1 MKAPLFLRVAGLCG
15 GWLLPVASGGA
26 EPTAPVVH
34 ESAALDQVPVP
45 LLQPKPVVPAGLAL
59 ETPPEPVE
67 VSFVVDAMGVVRE
80 PRVVKAG
87 RPELDV
93 AAMEILARWRFRP
106 GRKGG
111 EAVASR
117 LIMPVVFSQP
127 DTEAAGPFAGP
138 VIVPVEE
145 LDRAPMLRYQENPL
159 YPPDLR
165 RRGIGGEVL
174 VEFVIDERGIVR
186 APRVL
191 SAPHTAL
198 GESAENA
205 VGQWTFYPGMK
216 DGRPVATRLQVP
228 IEFTPPR

>member
-1 MKAPLFLRVAGLCG
+1 MKAPLFLRLAGLCG
-15 GWLLPVASGGA
+15 GWLLATVVSEAQPA
-26 EPTAPVVH
+26 APVVH

-45 LLQPKPVVPAGLAL
+45 MLQPKPMVPDGLEL
-59 ETPPEPVE
+59 EGPPEPVE
-67 VSFVVDAMGVVRE
+67 VRFIVDARGVVRE
-80 PRVVKAG
+80 PQVVKAG
-87 RPELDV
+87 RPELDA
-93 AAMEILARWRFRP
+93 AAMEVLARWRFRP

-111 EAVASR
+111 EPVASR
-117 LIMPVVFSQP
+117 LIMPIVFSQP
-127 DTEAAGPFAGP
+127 DTDATGPFAGP
-138 VIVPVEE
+138 VIVPVEQ
-145 LDRAPMLRYQENPL
+145 LDRAPLLRYQENPV

-174 VEFVIDERGIVR
+174 LEFVIDERGIVR

-205 VGQWTFYPGMK
+205 VGQWTFFPGMK